1 MVSLLDSQLCA
12 SIFYFIYQYAMEE
25 VMKEFYA
32 DSIAFEYNFNQKL
45 INGAVII
52 MHPGII
58 YGLLGRNGCGKSTL
72 MKILFG
78 TLKPSEAFIRLN
90 GKRVKTAYL
99 TKDVCYLPQDS
110 FLPTWFTV
118 EKAIDMMIGDK
129 QSIQQVKDNAVIRQL
144 LGERVA
150 NISGGELRYLEIL
163 LLLNQKA
170 TFLMLDEPFSGLSPL
185 LKENV
190 QELILNFRNS
200 KSILISDH
208 DYHNVLE
215 ISDQIMLM
223 DNGACRKLA
232 KKEELEMFYV
242 PEGTFEP

>member
-12 SIFYFIYQYAMEE
+12 SIFYFINQYAMEE

-32 DSIAFEYNFNQKL
+32 DSIAFEYSYNQKL
-45 INGAVII
+45 ITGAVII
-52 MHPGII
+52 MHPGTI

-78 TLKPSEAFIRLN
+78 TLKPLEAFIRLN

-118 EKAIDMMIGDK
+118 EKAIDMMIEDR
-129 QSIQQVKDNAVIRQL
+129 QSIKQVKENAVIQML
-144 LGERVA
+144 LDERVS

-163 LLLNQKA
+163 LLLNRKA
-170 TFLMLDEPFSGLSPL
+170 TFLLLDEPFTGLSPL
-185 LKENV
+185 LKENI
-190 QELILNFRNS
+190 QQLILSFRET

-208 DYHNVLE
+208 DYHNVLA

-223 DNGACRKLA
+223 ENGACRKLA
-232 KKEELEMFYV
+232 KREDLEMFYV